1 MAAVTNDRDLSVLW
15 GKLEMTNGDMRGLLG
30 EWLHPQR
37 EGVSAVYLRLV
48 FVLVWSHFSQGSLT
62 KAGFLDSATGQLGV
76 ALSGIHT
83 HKFV

>member
-37 EGVSAVYLRLV
+37 EGVSAVYLRL
-48 FVLVWSHFSQGSLT
+48 SSSSCGHM
-62 KAGFLDSATGQLGV
+62 SARV
-76 ALSGIHT
+76 
-83 HKFV
+83 V